1 MNTPFRKY
9 IRRIISEAMR
19 RESEVQIRQLV
30 DALNTIPGVQIDYQ
44 PGKKIH
50 AEILQHSYDGIS
62 EYNVYTY
69 HVDSKS
75 LTQGFIS
82 SDDYGSPHPFFGG
95 EEAYISENPQSELEF
110 LKIVQRYM

>member
-1 MNTPFRKY
+1 MIIKRSTIK
-9 IRRIISEAMR
+9 RIISEAMR
-19 RESEVQIRQLV
+19 RESEAQIRQLV
-30 DALNTIPGVQIDYQ
+30 DALNTIPEVQIDYQ
-44 PGKKIH
+44 PGRKIRV
-50 AEILQHSYDGIS
+50 EILQHSYDEIS

-69 HVDSKS
+69 HIDSKS